1 MTAIFFYE
9 GLIGRYALQDTD
21 NTLTR
26 MWLGDRITLVPEEIE
41 IRETPLLC
49 EAERQLKAYFAGKLR
64 EFNLPL
70 APKGTEFQLGVWNA
84 LCDIPYGT
92 TLTYG
97 QLADKLGN
105 KGASRAVGMA
115 NSRNP
120 LPVFIPC
127 HRVMGAGGK
136 LTGYTGGLE
145 IKMKLLSLEGI
156 AFPGELLNDCFNC
169 V

>member
-1 MTAIFFYE
+1 MTAVFFYE

-70 APKGTEFQLGVWNA
+70 APKGTEFQLGVWHA
-84 LCDIPYGT
+84 LCNIPYGT

-127 HRVMGAGGK
+127 HRVIGTGGK
-136 LTGYTGGLE
+136 LTGYTGGLN

-156 AFPGELLNDCFNC
+156 GLPGERIKRLF
-169 V
+169 